1 MKSPF
6 YSLMKLKDFNRGD
19 NMKLSKFC
27 SEDLITFNLKSQD
40 KDGVLKEL
48 VELASKSKLV
58 KSSEEL
64 LKDVMDREELV
75 TTGVGYGVA
84 FPHAKTKATKGI
96 VIAFGRS
103 EKGIDFD
110 AMDHKPVNLF
120 FLIAAPE
127 DAIGAH
133 LNVMARLSY
142 IMKSEENR
150 QKMMSVTSP
159 GELLQMIDTVE

>member
-1 MKSPF
+1 
-6 YSLMKLKDFNRGD
+6 
-19 NMKLSKFC
+19 MKLSKFC
-27 SEDLITFNLKSQD
+27 SEDLVTFNLKSKEK
-40 KDGVLKEL
+40 KDVLNEL
-48 VELASKSKLV
+48 VDLVSESNLV
-58 KSSEEL
+58 KDADQL
-64 LKDVMDREELV
+64 LQDVREREELV

-103 EKGIDFD
+103 DEGIDFD
-110 AMDHKPVNLF
+110 AMDHKPVHLF

-150 QKMMSVTSP
+150 QKMMEVTSP
-159 GELLQMIDTVE
+159 GELLQLIDSVD

>member
-1 MKSPF
+1 
-6 YSLMKLKDFNRGD
+6 
-19 NMKLSKFC
+19 MKLSKFC
-27 SEDLITFNLKSQD
+27 DETLVTFNLKAAT
-40 KDGVLKEL
+40 KDEVIEEL
-48 VELASKSKLV
+48 VDLV
-58 KSSEEL
+58 STSNMVKDRYEL
-64 LKDVMDREELV
+64 LADIKERENLV

-103 EKGIDFD
+103 STGVGFD
-110 AMDHKPVNLF
+110 AMDHKPVYLF

-142 IMKSEENR
+142 LMKSEQNR
-150 QKMMSVTSP
+150 ETLMKATSP
-159 GELLQMIDTVE
+159 GDVLALMDNVN

>member
-1 MKSPF
+1 
-6 YSLMKLKDFNRGD
+6 
-19 NMKLSKFC
+19 MKLSKFC
-27 SEDLITFNLKSQD
+27 DETLVTFNLNAATKEE
-40 KDGVLKEL
+40 VIEEL
-48 VELASKSKLV
+48 VDLV
-58 KSSEEL
+58 SSSNMVKDRDEL
-64 LKDVMDREELV
+64 LADIKERENLV

-103 EKGIDFD
+103 STGVSFD
-110 AMDHKPVNLF
+110 AMDHKPVYLF

-142 IMKSEENR
+142 LMKSKQNR
-150 QKMMSVTSP
+150 EKLMKAMSP
-159 GELLQMIDTVE
+159 GDVMALMDNVN